1 MTGKPEGMWLDVI
14 SEVLE
19 RSHLFQPDELATV
32 LDAEMGR
39 LGCRTRIFLADAEQR
54 ALRMI
59 PQHGVPTVEPF
70 TVDDSLPGEVF
81 RLVRMR
87 PATDDEDPAL
97 WVPMVNGTDRI
108 GVIEFHFA
116 GSVDVADEAL
126 RRRCATVAGLMG
138 HLITVTEPK
147 GDLLFLLRRE
157 RPMSAGAE
165 LLEQL
170 LPPLTVSCERLVLS
184 AVLEPRYDIGGD
196 GFDYA
201 FDGPMVRMSIFDGVG
216 RGLRAGLA
224 FTVAVVAIRAARR
237 AGLDLYGQA
246 RAADAALLEQFSDA
260 RFVTAILAELNMD
273 TGLLRYVNA
282 GHPPPVL
289 LRGGK
294 AVPELRGGRRLP
306 LGLDDARF
314 QPGEETLEPGDR
326 LLFYTDGVIEARDAA
341 GEMFGVD
348 RLVEQAERHAA
359 EDLPAPETVR
369 RLARAVANFY
379 DGPARDDTTLVL
391 ADWSASA
398 SRRTIP

>member
-1 MTGKPEGMWLDVI
+1 
-14 SEVLE
+14 
-19 RSHLFQPDELATV
+19 
-32 LDAEMGR
+32 
-39 LGCRTRIFLADAEQR
+39 
-54 ALRMI
+54 
-59 PQHGVPTVEPF
+59 
-70 TVDDSLPGEVF
+70 
-81 RLVRMR
+81 
-87 PATDDEDPAL
+87 
-97 WVPMVNGTDRI
+97 
-108 GVIEFHFA
+108 
-116 GSVDVADEAL
+116 
-126 RRRCATVAGLMG
+126 
-138 HLITVTEPK
+138 
-147 GDLLFLLRRE
+147 
-157 RPMSAGAE
+157 MSAGAE

-170 LPPLTVSCERLVLS
+170 LQPLTVSCDRLVLS

-224 FTVAVVAIRAARR
+224 FSVAVVAIRAARR

-260 RFVTAILAELNMD
+260 RFVTAILAELNTD

-306 LGLDDARF
+306 LGLDVARF

-341 GEMFGVD
+341 GEMFGID

-359 EDLPAPETVR
+359 EELPAPETLR

-379 DGPARDDTTLVL
+379 DGPARDDTTLLLV
-391 ADWSASA
+391 DWSTSA
-398 SRRTIP
+398 SRRLIP